1 MEPKT
6 TSALLYLDGI
16 TVSFDGF
23 RALNELS
30 FVLEPRE
37 MRGDYRTERCRQ
49 DHDDGCHHRAKP
61 GRTSGDVYFEQGSY
75 DLSSLMRQRLPSL
88 ASAASFRSRR
98 SSICIQSRTI

>member
-37 MRGDYRTERCRQ
+37 MRAIIGPNGAGKT
-49 DHDDGCHHRAKP
+49 
-61 GRTSGDVYFEQGSY
+61 TMMDVITG
-75 DLSSLMRQRLPSL
+75 
-88 ASAASFRSRR
+88 
-98 SSICIQSRTI
+98 TT